1 MKRTIDLST
10 WPRREYYEFF
20 GNMPDPYWG
29 LAAKVDF
36 TECYRTAKA
45 AGESFFFHS
54 LHRIL
59 TALNSVPELRTR
71 IEAGEV
77 VIHGSVGV
85 SPTIAHDDGSFGFGY
100 FEYHE
105 NLREFL
111 AGADKEM
118 LRVKGGSGLCLDGNE
133 HRTDLIYYSAIPW
146 VDFLSIK
153 EEGAHRPGDSIPQI
167 STGKLCDIGGRKL
180 MTVSILVNHGLAD
193 GRHVGQ
199 FYTKLEEI

>member
-1 MKRTIDLST
+1 MKHTIDLLT

-29 LAAKVDF
+29 LAARVDF
-36 TECYRTAKA
+36 TECYHRAKA
-45 AGESFFFHS
+45 AGESFFLHS

-71 IEAGEV
+71 IEDGKV
-77 VIHGSVGV
+77 VIYDRIGA
-85 SPTIAHDDGSFGFGY
+85 SPTIAHDDGSFGFRY

-105 NLREFL
+105 DLREFVT
-111 AGADKEM
+111 GAKEEM
-118 LRVKGGSGLCLDGNE
+118 QRVKAGSGLCLDGNE

-153 EEGAHRPGDSIPQI
+153 EEGMHRPGDSIPQI
-167 STGKLCDIGGRKL
+167 STGKLTDCGGRKL

-193 GRHVGQ
+193 GLHVGR
-199 FYTKLEEI
+199 FYTTLEEI